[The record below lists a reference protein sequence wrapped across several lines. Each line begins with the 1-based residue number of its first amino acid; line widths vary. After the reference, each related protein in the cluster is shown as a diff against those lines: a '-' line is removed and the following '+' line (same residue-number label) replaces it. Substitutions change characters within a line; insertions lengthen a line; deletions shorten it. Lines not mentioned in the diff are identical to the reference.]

1 MRTVAISHLIPINV
15 MYSYYRSSIKK
26 ASIVM
31 TSQGEKRH
39 ENDLIKIF
47 ITTAAFS
54 GNLSQEFLQ

>member
-31 TSQGEKRH
+31 TSQGEKH
-39 ENDLIKIF
+39 HDNDLIKIF
-47 ITTAAFS
+47 ITTVAFS
-54 GNLSQEFLQ
+54 GNLSQEFL

>member
-1 MRTVAISHLIPINV
+1 